1 MNGFLVSCHVT
12 MNKLM
17 NGRAVAGKT
26 PSYLEHSLRSNA
38 VDNQTKEADVSSD
51 SNKLNN
57 RV

>member
-1 MNGFLVSCHVT
+1 

-38 VDNQTKEADVSSD
+38 VDNQTNEADVSSD
-51 SNKLNN
+51 SNKLND

>member
-1 MNGFLVSCHVT
+1 

-17 NGRAVAGKT
+17 DGRAVAGKT